1 MATLTVSGQT
11 RTGLPEAMLD
21 TDEKVRAYLSTF
33 MPDAGTAEI
42 TRRVDAQGDLHITV
56 IKRAGPKGATAP
68 ASTRRRAPKAG
79 LRTPSHPA
87 HTRHDHQEPLPR
99 VQLLFDPDTITAPP
113 ANQTVQRQI
122 VAALMA
128 APEVVNPALA
138 LCWRLDER
146 EAAGTLSLELLTRLG
161 PMIERAEAASADE
174 VQRITRTLAV
184 LTAAPA
190 APRIG
195 AAPDGL

>member
-42 TRRVDAQGDLHITV
+42 TRRVDAQGELHITV

-68 ASTRRRAPKAG
+68 APTRRRAPKAEP
-79 LRTPSHPA
+79 RTPSHPA
-87 HTRHDHQEPLPR
+87 HTRHDEQEPLPS
-99 VQLLFDPDTITAPP
+99 VPLLFELDALTAPV
-113 ANQTVQRQI
+113 ANQAVQQQI

-146 EAAGTLSLELLTRLG
+146 EAAGALSLELLTRLG
-161 PMIERAEAASADE
+161 PMIERAETASADE
-174 VQRITRTLAV
+174 VQRITRTVAV
-184 LTAAPA
+184 LAAAHAVPQ
-190 APRIG
+190 IG
-195 AAPDGL
+195 AAPDGF

>member
-56 IKRAGPKGATAP
+56 IKRAGPKGAPAP
-68 ASTRRRAPKAG
+68 APTRRRAPKAEP
-79 LRTPSHPA
+79 RTPSHPA
-87 HTRHDHQEPLPR
+87 HSRHDHQEPLPS
-99 VQLLFDPDTITAPP
+99 VQLLFDPDVITALLV
-113 ANQTVQRQI
+113 NQTVQRQI

-161 PMIERAEAASADE
+161 PAIERAEAASADE
-174 VQRITRTLAV
+174 VQRITRTVAV
-184 LTAAPA
+184 LTAAHAVPQ
-190 APRIG
+190 IG
-195 AAPDGL
+195 AAPDGI